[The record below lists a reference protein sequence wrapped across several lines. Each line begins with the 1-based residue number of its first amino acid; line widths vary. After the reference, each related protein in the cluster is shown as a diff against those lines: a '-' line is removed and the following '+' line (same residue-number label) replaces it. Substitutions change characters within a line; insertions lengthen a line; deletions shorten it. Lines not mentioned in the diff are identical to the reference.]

1 MQKFDLL
8 IVGGGTVGLT
18 LALAIRQ
25 QSELSVAI
33 VDNAPVEALS
43 DEAEVRVSAINAASQ
58 QIFSQLDVWQDIIA
72 QRAQPYYDMHIWDK
86 AGYGQ
91 LNFALKDVSRSALGN
106 GNGPEQLGFI
116 IENKAIRNALWQK
129 AQQDSGIEFFTDSKL
144 QQLNP
149 SDNEVFATF
158 EYNSQTNSQPMPI
171 VAKLVVGADGA
182 NSFVRQQMNVP
193 LIFRDYDHHAIVTT
207 VKCQQGHQSTAW
219 QVFLD
224 TGPLALLPLYQ
235 ADLCSIVWSTS
246 PEEAMRLTALSA
258 EDFGKEITAA
268 SDGKLGQVSLVGE
281 RFTYPLTMRFAQDFV
296 KGRMVLVGDAAHTI
310 HPLAGQG
317 VNLGLLDAAALSQ
330 TISEQLR
337 KVQAK
342 GTVNDN
348 AWYSNKS
355 LQQFARWRK
364 TEAAEMIASMEAIK
378 QAFTPQQ
385 SAIKLLRG
393 LGMSLINNIKPAKAL
408 MINQALGFK
417 DDLPKLA
424 KALSQQVPLQL
435 SGQVSEQVSKKI
447 PQQVSQQSSQK
458 VP

>member
-8 IVGGGTVGLT
+8 IVGGGMVGLT

-33 VDNAPVEALS
+33 VDNAPVGEIS
-43 DEAEVRVSAINAASQ
+43 DEPEVRVSAINAASQ
-58 QIFSQLDVWQDIIA
+58 QMFNNLNVWQDIIA
-72 QRAQPYYDMHIWDK
+72 QRAQPYHDMHIWDK

-91 LNFALKDVSRSALGN
+91 LDFALKDVSHSAVGK
-106 GNGPEQLGFI
+106 GPEQLGFI
-116 IENKAIRNALWQK
+116 IENKVIRNALWHK
-129 AQQDSGIEFFTDSKL
+129 TAQDSGIEFFTEHKL

-149 SDNEVFATF
+149 SENEVFATF
-158 EYNSQTNSQPMPI
+158 ESNSSSQPMPI

-182 NSFVRQQMNVP
+182 NSWVRKQMNVP
-193 LIFRDYDHHAIVTT
+193 LTFRDYDHHGIVAT
-207 VKCQQGHQSTAW
+207 VKCQQGHQNTAW

-235 ADLCSIVWSTS
+235 NNLCSIVWSTS
-246 PEEAMRLTALSA
+246 PEEATRLTTLSA
-258 EDFGKEITAA
+258 EEFGKEITAA
-268 SDGKLGQVSLVGE
+268 SDGKLGQVTLVSE
-281 RFTYPLTMRFAQDFV
+281 RFTYPLTMRFAQAFA

-330 TISEQLR
+330 TITEQLN
-337 KVQAK
+337 KAQAS
-342 GTVNDN
+342 GFVDDN
-348 AWYSNKS
+348 AWCSDKS

-364 TEAAEMIASMEAIK
+364 SEAAEMIAAMEAIK

-393 LGMSLINNIKPAKAL
+393 LGMSLLNNFKPAKAI
-408 MINQALGFK
+408 MINQALGLK
-417 DDLPKLA
+417 GNLPKLA
-424 KALSQQVPLQL
+424 KARTQQVPQN
-435 SGQVSEQVSKKI
+435 I
-447 PQQVSQQSSQK
+447 SQHNNQS
-458 VP
+458 